1 MNTWQAPHRFDHK
14 ATPPLPATGSFDLFQ
29 SWKQKFERK
38 PCSRAGY
45 PSSDVSILL
54 HSFLFTSSLV
64 FFFFFHFLVDQQIIS
79 ASFKISRWSRWD
91 AHGCIGVFMG
101 FFVLHLYHEVNH
113 RRLSP
118 LKPAHLWRPSQAS
131 RWCFTVRSLRKSHS
145 VKAKETCLSSRE
157 CVARRPHHMSL
168 AGEALF
174 CFGSQSSPDV
184 ERGSSQMDVS
194 LVSLSMDAWTQKDV
208 SARCYT
214 KAIKEIY
221 LLKRRGTTCFFM
233 MGGGRWVCYCEAT
246 AFEPFLRC

>member
-1 MNTWQAPHRFDHK
+1 MNTWQAPHRFDHN

-38 PCSRAGY
+38 SCSRAGY

-54 HSFLFTSSLV
+54 RSFLFTSSLV
-64 FFFFFHFLVDQQIIS
+64 FFHILVDQRIIS
-79 ASFKISRWSRWD
+79 ASFKS
-91 AHGCIGVFMG
+91 HGGPVETLMVVLGCLWV
-101 FFVLHLYHEVNH
+101 FVLHLYHEVNH

-118 LKPAHLWRPSQAS
+118 LKPAHLWLPSQAS
-131 RWCFTVRSLRKSHS
+131 CWCFTVRSLWKSYS
-145 VKAKETCLSSRE
+145 IKAKETCLSSRE

-184 ERGSSQMDVS
+184 ETGSSQMDVS

-221 LLKRRGTTCFFM
+221 LLKRRGTTCFLWW
-233 MGGGRWVCYCEAT
+233 G
-246 AFEPFLRC
+246 